1 MSLQVLYFGDSIR
14 SDLFPSVVHGGWDV
28 VTILEEMESEGL
40 VIEHLVT
47 HEDKK
52 VFKMVV
58 FLVIN

>member
-1 MSLQVLYFGDSIR
+1 MR

-47 HEDKK
+47 HEDER
-52 VFKMVV
+52 VFKVVV